1 MCELSKQ
8 PGNCPSLQ
16 QSSLA
21 NGLAHK
27 NSLSCNVKSQ
37 SPFEAFK
44 PLRLLT
50 VKLFDFPCF
59 SPLKCEVP
67 VKTNKPSSIRSVFGW
82 PKEAGGGMEVKPR
95 SKEGPVHNTHNNQCR
110 QSSSRRPGRHFT
122 SAAAYGQTEE
132 CRRLIDKLDAIEEVN
147 AKILRSQTQMQ
158 ENFVK
163 VILFLRVVVIVA
175 TCDQALIANLHH
187 S

>member
-8 PGNCPSLQ
+8 TGNCPSLQ

-27 NSLSCNVKSQ
+27 NSLYCNVKSQ

-44 PLRLLT
+44 PLRLLK

-67 VKTNKPSSIRSVFGW
+67 VKPVKKNKAITHTISLWLAKRSARWNGSQTE
-82 PKEAGGGMEVKPR
+82 K
-95 SKEGPVHNTHNNQCR
+95 Q
-110 QSSSRRPGRHFT
+110 RRPSPQHPQQPAPSMVFKKTRPSLNFG
-122 SAAAYGQTEE
+122 SS
-132 CRRLIDKLDAIEEVN
+132 
-147 AKILRSQTQMQ
+147 LRPKWR
-158 ENFVK
+158 N
-163 VILFLRVVVIVA
+163 VVA
-175 TCDQALIANLHH
+175 
-187 S
+187 

>member
-1 MCELSKQ
+1 MECKLWAGVCELSKQ

-27 NSLSCNVKSQ
+27 DSLSCNVKSQ

-67 VKTNKPSSIRSVFGW
+67 VKPVKKNKAITHTISLWLAKRSARWNGSQTE
-82 PKEAGGGMEVKPR
+82 K
-95 SKEGPVHNTHNNQCR
+95 Q
-110 QSSSRRPGRHFT
+110 RRPSPQHLQQPAPSMVFKKTRPSLNFGSSLRPKW
-122 SAAAYGQTEE
+122 
-132 CRRLIDKLDAIEEVN
+132 RN
-147 AKILRSQTQMQ
+147 A
-158 ENFVK
+158 
-163 VILFLRVVVIVA
+163 VA
-175 TCDQALIANLHH
+175 W
-187 S
+187 